1 MKLEPFKKSELIELI
16 KSIGYDSS
24 KQQMEIV
31 YRADGARFV
40 YFGIS
45 PGLFGA
51 LKRST
56 NPGGTW
62 IRIRDNYRYKRID

>member
-1 MKLEPFKKSELIELI
+1 MKLEPLKKSELI
-16 KSIGYDSS
+16 KQIGYDSV

-31 YRADGARFV
+31 YRADGARFM

-51 LKRST
+51 LKRSA
-56 NPGGTW
+56 NPGETW
-62 IRIRDNYRYKRID
+62 VRIRDNYCYKRID